1 MRGRAEFAGT
11 LASEGSQP
19 VSAPRRPTA
28 GSLPRELRSL
38 PTLAVLAFVL
48 LVAMPVTILLTP
60 LQALTVAGQHVAVG
74 ARAPSLTLS
83 GPAQLVQVGNTELD
97 VPLLEIYGPLRP
109 KLVMGPVQRN
119 TDAAA
124 VLDAATSGAAQAD
137 ARNAIT
143 DAFVRWYLLGGLVL
157 LACTLAG
164 IALIGC
170 ARLLVM
176 LRRETAAHHRQVS
189 VADVWQRSSSAI
201 SRMTV
206 VGVVAALL
214 AWAGSG
220 WLAYSGSTNGL
231 AAVGSLSDLV
241 GAHQSSPEPV
251 GPVVQGFT
259 GAVIGDSRA
268 SRVGG
273 PPPLDAGP
281 DDLACGRSADSL
293 ADEIGALLPTRVLNL
308 GCAGASVTSGLRG
321 EQLAGDRLMP
331 PQVGRLKQ
339 VEGLRFVVVMIGPND
354 VNWADFLRYCYAA
367 DDCSDNFSQG
377 EFGYRLA
384 EFDREYGYLLQDLND
399 LPGQPEIIVVTSY
412 PVFEPT
418 AACADARGPAEAKGQ
433 NPAKIELL
441 NGRNEALNAI
451 LVGGAQKYGFPV
463 ARPRLTPLCAPT
475 HDQLGADLQGLA
487 DREPFHPTAVGVLR
501 TASVVTRLIPLEAT
515 R

>member
-1 MRGRAEFAGT
+1 
-11 LASEGSQP
+11 
-19 VSAPRRPTA
+19 
-28 GSLPRELRSL
+28 
-38 PTLAVLAFVL
+38 VLAFVL
-48 LVAMPVTILLTP
+48 LVGVPVTILLTP
-60 LQALTVAGQHVAVG
+60 LQELTVAGQHVSVG

-97 VPLLEIYGPLRP
+97 VPLLEVYGPLRP

-124 VLDAATSGAAQAD
+124 VLDPATSGAAQAV
-137 ARNAIT
+137 ARNALT
-143 DAFVRWYLLGGLVL
+143 GAFVRWYLWGGLVL

-164 IALIGC
+164 TALVGC

-176 LRRETAAHHRQVS
+176 LQRETAVQHRQVS
-189 VADVWQRSSSAI
+189 VADVWQRSKAAI

-206 VGVVAALL
+206 VGLVAAALV
-214 AWAGSG
+214 WAGAG
-220 WLAYSGSTNGL
+220 VLAYTGSTNGL
-231 AAVGSLSDLV
+231 AAVGSMSDLV
-241 GAHQSSPEPV
+241 GAHQSSPAPV

-273 PPPLDAGP
+273 PPPLGAGP
-281 DDLACGRSADSL
+281 DDAACGRSADSL
-293 ADEIGALLPTRVLNL
+293 ADEVGALLPTRVLNL
-308 GCAGASVTSGLRG
+308 ACAGASVTSGLRG
-321 EQLAGDRLMP
+321 PQLAGDRVQP

-339 VEGLRFVVVMIGPND
+339 VDGLRFVVVMIGPND

-377 EFGYRLA
+377 EFTYRLA

-412 PVFEPT
+412 SVFEPT
-418 AACADARGPAEAKGQ
+418 AACADARGPAEAKGLD
-433 NPAKIELL
+433 PAKIELL
-441 NGRNEALNAI
+441 NARNEALNAI
-451 LVGGAQKYGFPV
+451 LVGGAQKYGFAV
-463 ARPRLTPLCAPT
+463 ARPQLTPLCAPT
-475 HDQLGADLQGLA
+475 HGQLGADLQGLT

-501 TASVVTRLIPLEAT
+501 TASVVTRLVPLEAT